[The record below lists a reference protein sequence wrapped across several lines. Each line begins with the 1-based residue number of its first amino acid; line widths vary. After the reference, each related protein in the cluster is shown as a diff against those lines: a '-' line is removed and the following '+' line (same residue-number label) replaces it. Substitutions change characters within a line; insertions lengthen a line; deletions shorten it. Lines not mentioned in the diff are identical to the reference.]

1 MRECEGEWSL
11 AKTIFFGLTKSLPL
25 LYNNNNNDND
35 NIALNAEISS
45 YSLSKICMFL
55 TVLEVA
61 AASEA
66 IQMVII
72 IIMSIAN

>member
-25 LYNNNNNDND
+25 LYNNNNDND